1 LRSLE
6 VIGEATKN
14 ISMDFREKHS
24 NIKWKDLA
32 GLRDKLIHK
41 YFGIRWDIVWDIVKT
56 RIPELKEKIQS
67 ILKEIEKSET

>member
-1 LRSLE
+1 MRSLE

-41 YFGIRWDIVWDIVKT
+41 YFGIRCDIVWDIVKT